1 MNSKTFLKVFLIL
14 LVVSLALTLMLLALN
29 RTIAVLAQS
38 PDYYTVYTES
48 DEELCTRG
56 EEVEVGDSYI
66 SYDNKRYEIIE
77 VDKNSKVCKAKYV
90 EDVTM
95 PSLKINTNLVNTLI
109 EIEKSA
115 GLYMTH
121 NDESY
126 ILSDGTGSIY
136 GEGGIYD
143 VAKAFAEA
151 LRQEGFRVELDESLH
166 LPHDN
171 LAYSRSRTTADRLMK
186 DYNPDVLLD
195 VHRDGAPRSAYDT
208 VVAGE
213 PMSKVR
219 LVVGQRNDN
228 FDANYQFALEVKAL
242 GDEWYPGLVKD
253 IYLGAGGYNQDL
265 SKQALL
271 LEFGSE
277 QVEKELVLK
286 SVVPFANVING
297 VLQRRAIRGAYN
309 YGTSANTFLQI
320 GNDTVKN
327 SVIFNL
333 MLGLGTFILLFFIVV
348 LINKK
353 FKNKTLIFFS
363 QVKSG
368 LFISRK

>member
-126 ILSDGTGSIY
+126 ILSDGTG
-136 GEGGIYD
+136 
-143 VAKAFAEA
+143 K
-151 LRQEGFRVELDESLH
+151 
-166 LPHDN
+166 
-171 LAYSRSRTTADRLMK
+171 
-186 DYNPDVLLD
+186 
-195 VHRDGAPRSAYDT
+195 
-208 VVAGE
+208 
-213 PMSKVR
+213 
-219 LVVGQRNDN
+219 
-228 FDANYQFALEVKAL
+228 
-242 GDEWYPGLVKD
+242 
-253 IYLGAGGYNQDL
+253 YLW
-265 SKQALL
+265 
-271 LEFGSE
+271 
-277 QVEKELVLK
+277 
-286 SVVPFANVING
+286 
-297 VLQRRAIRGAYN
+297 RGRY
-309 YGTSANTFLQI
+309 I
-320 GNDTVKN
+320 
-327 SVIFNL
+327 
-333 MLGLGTFILLFFIVV
+333 
-348 LINKK
+348 
-353 FKNKTLIFFS
+353 
-363 QVKSG
+363 
-368 LFISRK
+368 